1 MIVVKRGKI
10 MPHLIKIG
18 NSQGVR
24 IPKPLLQQA
33 KLENVELEFVL
44 MDEGLLIAPVGKKP
58 RQDWEVRVSQ
68 VLAEHPDE
76 GIDEEW
82 LSASL
87 TDDEDWDW

>member
-1 MIVVKRGKI
+1 

-44 MDEGLLIAPVGKKP
+44 MDQGLLIAPVHRKH
-58 RQDWEVRVSQ
+58 RQDWEIRVNQ
-68 VLAEHPDE
+68 AQAEHSDE
-76 GIDEEW
+76 DSDEEW
-82 LSASL
+82 LNASL
-87 TDDEDWDW
+87 TDDENWEW

>member
-1 MIVVKRGKI
+1 VIAVKGENI

-44 MDEGLLIAPVGKKP
+44 VEEGLLVAPVRKKP
-58 RQDWEVRVSQ
+58 RQDWAERITQ
-68 VLAEHPDE
+68 ALAAHGDE
-76 GIDEEW
+76 GVDAEW
-82 LSASL
+82 LAAPL
-87 TDDEDWDW
+87 VDDEDWEW

>member
-1 MIVVKRGKI
+1 MIAVKGENI

-44 MDEGLLIAPVGKKP
+44 VEEGLLVAPVRKKP
-58 RQDWEVRVSQ
+58 RQDWAERIAQ
-68 VLAEHPDE
+68 ALAAHGDE
-76 GIDEEW
+76 GVDAEW
-82 LSASL
+82 LAAPL
-87 TDDEDWDW
+87 ADDEDWEW

>member
-1 MIVVKRGKI
+1 

-44 MDEGLLIAPVGKKP
+44 MDEGLLIAPVHEKP
-58 RQDWEVRVSQ
+58 RRDWEMRIKP
-68 VLAEHPDE
+68 VLAEHAD
-76 GIDEEW
+76 GGVDAEW
-82 LSASL
+82 LAAPL
-87 TDDEDWDW
+87 TADEDWEW

>member
-1 MIVVKRGKI
+1 

-44 MDEGLLIAPVGKKP
+44 MDEGLLITPVHEKP
-58 RQDWEVRVSQ
+58 RQDWEMRIKQ
-68 VLAEHPDE
+68 VLAEHADE
-76 GIDEEW
+76 GVDAEW
-82 LSASL
+82 LSAPL
-87 TDDEDWDW
+87 TDDEDWEW